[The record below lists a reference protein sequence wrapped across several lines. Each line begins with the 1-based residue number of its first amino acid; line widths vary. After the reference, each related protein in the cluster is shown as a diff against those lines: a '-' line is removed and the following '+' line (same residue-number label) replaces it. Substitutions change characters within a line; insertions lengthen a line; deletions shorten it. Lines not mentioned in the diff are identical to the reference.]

1 MTTSRSIS
9 FTDKGIEAIEF
20 LKDNSI
26 NVSKYIEKL
35 LLTAVAEDYNKD
47 MRGENKDVQNK

>member
-9 FTDKGIEAIEF
+9 FTDKGIKAVEL
-20 LKDNSI
+20 LKSNSI

-35 LLTAVAEDYNKD
+35 LLNAVQEDFKED
-47 MRGENKDVQNK
+47 MRGENKDV